1 MGRDR
6 RRRRGPPSRQLDHV
20 GPLAQT
26 AADAALLYELLGDR
40 PATLTEEVPPG
51 IKLAMLDGYFSIGW
65 APASTRRW
73 RRRSTRWPRGT
84 RVSTQSIPHA
94 LDIAPVYLHLVL
106 ADAAALHVRL
116 PERRPHAYT
125 PNVRLRLEMGRH
137 VLGEDYVR
145 AQHGRAVLRREIDR
159 PRRRR
164 CAGAAGAVDRSAA
177 HRRRQRGG
185 RRWTEPVRTAMLRC
199 TQPFNLSGHPAISL
213 LRDDRGRMPVGL
225 QLVGHHGRTSDL
237 LRVAHAVEQALDAG

>member
-1 MGRDR
+1 MPRCSTSYWG
-6 RRRRGPPSRQLDHV
+6 
-20 GPLAQT
+20 
-26 AADAALLYELLGDR
+26 R
-40 PATLTEEVPPG
+40 PATLTEEVPPNG
-51 IKLAMLDGYFSIGW
+51 IKLAMLDGYLDRLG
-65 APASTRRW
+65 AGVDTALAQALDALAA
-73 RRRSTRWPRGT
+73 RGT

-116 PERRPHAYT
+116 PERRPHAHT

-159 PRRRR
+159 ALDGVDALVLP
-164 CAGAAGAVDRSAA
+164 ALSIEAPPIGAVSVAVA
-177 HRRRQRGG
+177 GG
-185 RRWTEPVRTAMLRC
+185 TEPVRTAMLRC

-213 LRDDRGRMPVGL
+213 PAGRPRADCRSARSWSATTAARPICSAS
-225 QLVGHHGRTSDL
+225 RTRSSRPSTPDSSSHTCHERANGAIL
-237 LRVAHAVEQALDAG
+237 LD